1 MDDRQSSVL
10 AKSLCRLQVV
20 RQVLTKIGS
29 IGHAIDWTLLLDH
42 RKLDRG
48 AGREMIENLLGSP
61 APGMMLAHERA
72 SSIDRALIVRIASI
86 LIENFGKVRT
96 VRQNLTER
104 VRRQDR
110 LILATARHDTKD
122 TRPGS

>member
-1 MDDRQSSVL
+1 M
-10 AKSLCRLQVV
+10 
-20 RQVLTKIGS
+20 RQVLTKIS
-29 IGHAIDWTLLLDH
+29 STGHAIDLAFLLYH

-104 VRRQDR
+104 IRRQDR
-110 LILATARHDTKD
+110 LILAAARHNPED